1 MVDTAAVAEQLM
13 PYLLG
18 RQAREELHAGLEPL
32 DNPYAWLGLLC
43 GVHDL
48 GKYSPGFQALNPSI
62 AITRLGDEA
71 EFDVKY
77 VTRQAGIRRVD
88 TPHGLITAIALK
100 ALLASWGARPEIAE
114 RIAVA
119 VGGHHGYLPHA
130 QELRQARAAIN
141 DHGRAPWHAWRHNMV
156 QELARL
162 LGLPVP
168 DALPWGDVHVSAAA
182 AVNLAGLASVSDWI
196 ASDTRNFRPD
206 DDPDLVAYASRAREL
221 AARAVARLDLGPWQP
236 PQDTSFRNLFPSV
249 PSPRPVQDVVAD
261 VVAGRS
267 TPTLLV
273 IEAPTGEGKS
283 KAALQAA
290 ATLVQTQRLSGLYVA
305 MPTRATSNHMFDDVS
320 ALLTEHGSPI
330 QPHLNY
336 VGAAEYR
343 RAAAAMPTRVA
354 ADDEDDSDTAAQEWF
369 TRKRSLLASVGV
381 GTVDQILKAGIR
393 SGHGFVRLAALTNKV
408 VLVDEIHSY
417 DIYMSTLLDRLLMW
431 LGRNGVSVVLLSAT
445 LPTAR
450 RQELAASWRAGLL
463 RCLPRE
469 LPSPPSEVAYPRVTV
484 ADRSGV
490 LARSAGVSKLNADR
504 SVRLERLDDRA
515 VVEWAAARAIRGEAV
530 VVVHNLVRRAVDTA
544 AEVRKRLDAMPIE
557 SRPQVITINGQL
569 AQAQRRRVEDE
580 LKRKFGPDGS
590 RPAAI
595 VIGTQVL
602 EQSLDLDF
610 DALVTDLAPID
621 ALIQRIGR
629 VHRHNRDPHRGTA
642 TVAIT
647 GVTDTDHGPQFPP
660 YQRSVYEPWITL
672 RTWALLREQAVL
684 RLPHDAPRMVDAVYG
699 SAETVT
705 CPPGWV
711 HAWQRAE
718 QDYLRAQR
726 KNEHD
731 ARVMYVPMPH
741 ALTHLDEM
749 TARPQDPSRTRKG
762 RPQR

>member
-1 MVDTAAVAEQLM
+1 MVDTATVAERLM
-13 PYLLG
+13 PTMLG
-18 RQAREELHAGLEPL
+18 PRARDELHAGLAPL
-32 DNPYAWLGLLC
+32 GNPGGWLGLLC

-48 GKYSPGFQALNPSI
+48 GKYSPGFQSLNSPI
-62 AITRLGDEA
+62 AIKRLGDVA

-77 VTRQAGIRRVD
+77 VTRETGIRRVD

-100 ALLASWGARPEIAE
+100 ALLTSWGARPETAE
-114 RIAVA
+114 WIAVA
-119 VGGHHGYLPHA
+119 VGGHHGYLPSA

-141 DHGRAPWHAWRHNMV
+141 DHGRAPWQAWREDMV
-156 QELARL
+156 AELARL

-168 DALPWGDVHVSAAA
+168 AALPWGDVHVSTTA

-196 ASDTRNFRPD
+196 ASDTKNFRPD
-206 DDPDLVAYASRAREL
+206 DDQDLVGYASRARQL
-221 AARAVARLDLGPWQP
+221 AERAVARLDLGPWQP
-236 PQDTSFRNLFPSV
+236 PCDTSFRALFPSV
-249 PSPRPVQDVVAD
+249 PSPRPVQGVVAD
-261 VVAGRS
+261 VVADRT

-290 ATLVQTQRLSGLYVA
+290 ATLVHGQGLNGLYVA
-305 MPTRATSNHMFDDVS
+305 MPTRATSRQMFDDVS
-320 ALLTEHGSPI
+320 ALLTEHGSLVE
-330 QPHLNY
+330 PHLNY

-343 RAAAAMPTRVA
+343 RAAAAKPTRIA

-408 VLVDEIHSY
+408 ILVDEVHAY
-417 DIYMSTLLDRLLMW
+417 DTWMSTLLDRLLMW

-445 LPTAR
+445 LPTTR
-450 RQELAASWRAGLL
+450 RRELVASWQAGLS

-469 LPSPPSEVAYPRVTV
+469 LPPPPTEVDYPRVTV
-484 ADRSGV
+484 ADRSCV
-490 LARSAGVSKLNADR
+490 ASRSAGVSPLNADR
-504 SVRLERLDDRA
+504 SVRLDHLDDHA
-515 VVEWAAARAIRGEAV
+515 VAEWAVARAIRGEAV
-530 VVVHNLVRRAVDTA
+530 MVVHNLVRRTVDTA

-557 SRPQVITINGQL
+557 SRPQLITINGQL
-569 AQAQRRRVEDE
+569 APEQRHSVENE
-580 LKRKFGPDGS
+580 LKRQFGPNGS

-610 DALVTDLAPID
+610 DALLTDLAPVD
-621 ALIQRIGR
+621 SLIQRIGR
-629 VHRHNRDPHRGTA
+629 VHRHNRDPQRGTP

-660 YQRSVYEPWITL
+660 YQRSVYAPWITL
-672 RTWALLREQAVL
+672 RTWALLWERDVL
-684 RLPHDAPRMVDAVYG
+684 RLPQDAPRMVDAVYG
-699 SAETVT
+699 AADAVT
-705 CPPGWV
+705 CPPGWE
-711 HAWQRAE
+711 APWRQAE
-718 QDYLRAQR
+718 QDYLRARR
-726 KNEHD
+726 KTEHD

-762 RPQR
+762 RRQR